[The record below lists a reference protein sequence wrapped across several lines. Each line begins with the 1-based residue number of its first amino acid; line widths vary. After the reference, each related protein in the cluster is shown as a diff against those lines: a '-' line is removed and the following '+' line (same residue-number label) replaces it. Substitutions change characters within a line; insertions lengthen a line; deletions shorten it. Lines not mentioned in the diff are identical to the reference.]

1 MSLAQDYVYEYM
13 ENVKENIKKTNIAG
27 KLINANENQKYIQDS
42 IL

>member
-1 MSLAQDYVYEYM
+1 MFM
-13 ENVKENIKKTNIAG
+13 NIWKCKENIKKTNIAG

>member
-1 MSLAQDYVYEYM
+1 MIDIKLIR
-13 ENVKENIKKTNIAG
+13 ENKDLVKENIKKTNIAG